1 MAPASFTDHRARS
14 DSSSRDDE
22 GKKLIA
28 NAPALKGDMESEGE
42 KIWEVA
48 PVFQWQ
54 LSTSKKVKYSL
65 AKIRR

>member
-28 NAPALKGDMESEGE
+28 NAPALKGDMENEG
-42 KIWEVA
+42 
-48 PVFQWQ
+48 
-54 LSTSKKVKYSL
+54 KKFGKWHQFFSGNCQHR
-65 AKIRR
+65 KK